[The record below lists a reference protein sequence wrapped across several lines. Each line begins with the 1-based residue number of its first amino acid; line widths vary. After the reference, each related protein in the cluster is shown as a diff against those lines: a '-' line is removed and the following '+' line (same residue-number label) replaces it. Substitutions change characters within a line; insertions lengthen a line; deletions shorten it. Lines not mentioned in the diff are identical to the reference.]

1 MSEVT
6 DGILAMPFEMAM
18 GTEVARRQFHGCAVA
33 EIGRLKA
40 ELSSLWETVNNTIAK
55 LGIDCVAAQSAPGKP
70 SDVLAEHVN
79 KLAAELECA
88 RGDLKTAMEIVERN
102 QKDAERL
109 EWLDARSSPIVE
121 GQSLAQPEG
130 ELWGYEWAVSGQC
143 GTVREAIDYMMDM
156 EDGK

>member
-1 MSEVT
+1 MENELERSAAAYMAGQLSQEDRNLIKGCGIAPEEVKST
-6 DGILAMPFEMAM
+6 FEK
-18 GTEVARRQFHGCAVA
+18 FHDMKV
-33 EIGRLKA
+33 EI
-40 ELSSLWETVNNTIAK
+40 EK
-55 LGIDCVAAQSAPGKP
+55 L
-70 SDVLAEHVN
+70 N
-79 KLAAELECA
+79 AELECA

-102 QKDAERL
+102 QKDADRL